1 MTTFSFFPR
10 VRQQTRGFPGIKHH
24 RCFLYHDVIRTSQEV
39 GVAFF
44 SSVVRNAPG
53 CSRAAINIHVL
64 ASSSTRLYS
73 SAVAS
78 QPPKA
83 SARGSVG
90 ACMGCTCA
98 REPGY
103 LQRCTCTQTCEPTSS
118 YVFASS
124 FCHYCLKPDIPYPS

>member
-24 RCFLYHDVIRTSQEV
+24 GCFRYHDVIRTSQEV

-90 ACMGCTCA
+90 AYMGTCSVA
-98 REPGY
+98 RARRHVSLHRHMCSLP
-103 LQRCTCTQTCEPTSS
+103 RFVITASNPT
-118 YVFASS
+118 FHTRHS
-124 FCHYCLKPDIPYPS
+124 FR